1 MYQVGQV
8 VYVIFTKK
16 QRVIPVKI
24 VEQIVRRS
32 VDGESIQYL
41 VNVPGRDESIDLGKL
56 GSEIYA
62 TIDEVRAQLR
72 QNADSAIME
81 MTQQAVELA
90 QTHFSIEQQSPTI
103 STELPPLI
111 PGDATGVKVTLDDG
125 TVANVKIGD
134 SVAIGESVFINKK
147 KVTN

>member
-41 VNVPGRDESIDLGKL
+41 VNVPGRDESIDLGRL
-56 GSEIYA
+56 GSEIYS
-62 TIDEVRAQLR
+62 TIDEVQAQLR
-72 QNADSAIME
+72 QNADIAITE

-90 QTHFSIEQQSPTI
+90 HTHFPTEHPI
-103 STELPPLI
+103 PTPEELTPLI
-111 PGDATGVKVTLDDG
+111 SGDDTAVKVVLDDG

-134 SVAIGESVFINKK
+134 GVSVGENVFINKK